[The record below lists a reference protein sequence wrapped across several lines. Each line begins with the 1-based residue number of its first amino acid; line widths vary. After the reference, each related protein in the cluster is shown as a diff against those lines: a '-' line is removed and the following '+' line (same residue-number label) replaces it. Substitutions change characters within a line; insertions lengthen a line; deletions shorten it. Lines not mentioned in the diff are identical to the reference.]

1 MSTEALPDLAHTVA
15 DAAELELH
23 RRELTG
29 HCYRML
35 GSLFEAE
42 DAVQET
48 MLRAWRGAENFEGR
62 SSLRTWMYRVATNV
76 CLDML
81 RGRKRRALPMGL
93 VPSTRADDPVLGP
106 VLPQNHWVLPVPD
119 GRVLADTADPAE
131 LAATRESIHLAFV
144 ATLMYLPPRQRA
156 VLLLREVLA
165 LSAAEVAELLGT
177 TTASVTS
184 ALQRARAALAARD
197 TGVPMRSRPDDSVR
211 RELLA
216 QYVDAFERYDVARL
230 TALLRNDAVQQMP
243 PYAMWLRGSDE
254 IGRWMR
260 GRGSECKGSRLLPTE
275 ANGCPAF
282 AQYRSDGE
290 GGYRAFSL
298 QVLEVETDGHRIR
311 ALHSF
316 LVPELFTAFG
326 FPLTL
331 GPND

>member
-1 MSTEALPDLAHTVA
+1 MSTEALPDLSHTVA

-48 MLRAWRGAENFEGR
+48 MLRAWRGAENFQGR

-93 VPSTRADDPVLGP
+93 VPSMRADDPVLGP
-106 VLPQNHWVLPVPD
+106 ALPQGRWVLPAPD

-177 TTASVTS
+177 STASVTS
-184 ALQRARAALAARD
+184 ALQRARATLAARD
-197 TGVPMRSRPDDSVR
+197 TGAPMRSRPDDSVR

-230 TALLRNDAVQQMP
+230 TALLRHDAVQQMP
-243 PYAMWLRGSDE
+243 PYAMWLQGSEE
-254 IGRWMR
+254 IGRWML
-260 GRGSECKGSRLLPTE
+260 GRGIECKGSRLLPTA

-282 AQYRSDGE
+282 AHYRSDGE
-290 GGYRAFSL
+290 GGHRAFSL
-298 QVLEVETDGHRIR
+298 QVLEIEADGHRIR

-316 LVPELFTAFG
+316 LVPELFPAFG

-331 GPND
+331 EPGE